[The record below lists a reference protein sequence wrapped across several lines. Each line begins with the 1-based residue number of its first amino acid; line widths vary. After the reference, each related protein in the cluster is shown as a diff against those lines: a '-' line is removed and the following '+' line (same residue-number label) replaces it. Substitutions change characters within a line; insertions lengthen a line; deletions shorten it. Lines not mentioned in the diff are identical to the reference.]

1 MPNLVAEYDC
11 LLAEIQ
17 KAMEARHHDQWVLA
31 LQAWRQEL
39 IGNISNVALNE
50 HAKRTARALGGMESI
65 GEIGL
70 ADRDERLLKLVE
82 ELFAKCK
89 KIVEPDKL

>member
-1 MPNLVAEYDC
+1 MPNLVAKYDC
-11 LLAEIQ
+11 LLAEVQ
-17 KAMEARHHDQWVLA
+17 KAMQARHHDHWVLA
-31 LQAWRQEL
+31 LQAWREEL
-39 IGNISNVALNE
+39 VGITNAGLNE

-65 GEIGL
+65 GEIAL

-82 ELFAKCK
+82 ELFARCK